1 MLRMPYGFMIS
12 EDGTVTIHES
22 EATVVKKVY
31 QHYLSGDS
39 LGKIVDR
46 LKEDQIPSPSENDNW
61 TRATVDKLLSNGKYM
76 PCIISMDEFTHV
88 QYEKA
93 NRSNIDYDNGKR
105 KATRYS
111 SEHELSGRLVC
122 AECGAN
128 YRRITR
134 PSGEVVWRC
143 ANRVE
148 QGKEFCR
155 NASAVSEADVK
166 SAICRELCMDQYDVH
181 IVKEKIQSIIVGSMA
196 TCMIKRKGALL
207 PLENRRQRSIPTRSR

>member
-1 MLRMPYGFMIS
+1 MPRVPYGFMIG

-22 EATVVKKVY
+22 EATVVKKMY

-39 LGKIVDR
+39 LGKIADR
-46 LKEDQIPSPSENDNW
+46 LKSEHIPSPSGNDNW
-61 TRATVDKLLSNGKYM
+61 TRAAVDKLLSNGKYV
-76 PCIISMDEFTHV
+76 PRIISMDEFTRV

-93 NRSNIDYDNGKR
+93 NRCNINYDNGKR

-111 SEHELSGRLVC
+111 SEHELSGGLVC

-148 QGKEFCR
+148 HGKELCR
-155 NASAVSEADVK
+155 NAPTVSEEEVK
-166 SAICRELCMDQYDVH
+166 NSICRELCMDQYDVH
-181 IVKEKIQSIIVGSMA
+181 IVKEEIQSILVYPTEI
-196 TCMIKRKGALL
+196 CMIKRKEAPL
-207 PLENRRQRSIPTRSR
+207 PLESRRQRSIPTRSR

>member
-1 MLRMPYGFMIS
+1 MSRMPYGFMVR
-12 EDGTVTIHES
+12 EDGAVTIHES

-31 QHYLSGDS
+31 QHYLTGDS
-39 LGKIVDR
+39 LGKIVDW
-46 LKEDQIPSPSENDNW
+46 LKEEQFPSPSGNDNW
-61 TRATVDKLLSNGKYM
+61 TRATVDKLLSNGKYV
-76 PCIISMDEFTHV
+76 PCIISMDEFTRV

-93 NRSNIDYDNGKR
+93 NRSNINYDNGKR

-111 SEHELSGRLVC
+111 SEHELSGCLVC

-148 QGKEFCR
+148 HGKEFCR
-155 NASAVSEADVK
+155 NAPTVSETEVK
-166 SAICRELCMDQYDVH
+166 SSICRELYRDQYDAH
-181 IVKEKIQSIIVGSMA
+181 IVREKIQSILVDPMA
-196 TCMIKRKGALL
+196 ICMIKRKA
-207 PLENRRQRSIPTRSR
+207 PHSLESCRQRNVPIRTR